1 MGVAT
6 FCELVFLL
14 ETESVV
20 VVEIKIF
27 RGMLMGRIWD
37 ANWFMC
43 SSEDKFDFF
52 LSSCRGERII
62 HVRCLFRPNILGL
75 LVKAYNELI
84 ASILSTV
91 PSLLD
96 LYMFWKLFPLIQ
108 NGKETIP
115 TILYKLLLL
124 FTVKIT
130 NAEPYDRTHL
140 SVREKRLCLGSD
152 EVDSSIPFV

>member
-1 MGVAT
+1 M
-6 FCELVFLL
+6 
-14 ETESVV
+14 
-20 VVEIKIF
+20 
-27 RGMLMGRIWD
+27 
-37 ANWFMC
+37 
-43 SSEDKFDFF
+43 
-52 LSSCRGERII
+52 
-62 HVRCLFRPNILGL
+62 GL
-75 LVKAYNELI
+75 LVKAYNVLI

-91 PSLLD
+91 ASLLD

-130 NAEPYDRTHL
+130 NAEPNDRTHL